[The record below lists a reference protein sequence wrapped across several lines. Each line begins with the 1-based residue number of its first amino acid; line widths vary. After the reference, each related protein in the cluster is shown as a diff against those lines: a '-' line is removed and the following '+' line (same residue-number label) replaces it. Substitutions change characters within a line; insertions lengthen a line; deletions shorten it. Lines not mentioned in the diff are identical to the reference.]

1 MIERNRPFWA
11 CFFLA
16 FFTRK
21 PRKCVEMNI
30 QKQESKLRKLWIKAA
45 EALTRK
51 ESKSILK
58 KVKKIARKLSEE
70 SEK

>member
-1 MIERNRPFWA
+1 
-11 CFFLA
+11 
-16 FFTRK
+16 
-21 PRKCVEMNI
+21 MNI
-30 QKQESKLRKLWIKAA
+30 QKQESKLRKLWLKAS